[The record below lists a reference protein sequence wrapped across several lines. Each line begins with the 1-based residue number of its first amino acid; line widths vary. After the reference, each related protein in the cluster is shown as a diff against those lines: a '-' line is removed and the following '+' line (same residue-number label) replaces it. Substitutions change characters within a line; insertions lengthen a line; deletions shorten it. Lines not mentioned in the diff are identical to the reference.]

1 MKRNYSKLSAIISC
15 AIMLTTMAFA
25 GFSLFKVQPVR
36 AEDPPADTPT
46 PTNTF
51 TPTDTP
57 VPSATPVPFG
67 RPLVVIDGYSGP
79 GKSIAPGKTFDVT
92 INLSNHGLVQA
103 SNIVISFTSGD
114 FIARSTGGVQAI
126 SFLNSGQASSIS
138 QQLTASDSV
147 LGKTVAY
154 MTVNISYTDTLGAVF
169 TSDTSLAFNI
179 KSVEATAESGG
190 YYSPSATP
198 TSSKRPQLIISN
210 YLTDLDPLQPGSSF
224 TLSLNIANVGSTNA
238 RNITMVMG
246 GGSSSS
252 GGGESGT
259 AVPGGVSGSSGE
271 FTNFA
276 PIGSSNVQTLGNVG
290 TAENK
295 QAMQKLI
302 VNVSTNP
309 GTYPV
314 KFSFV
319 YTDESGKSWQDDQ
332 VITLLVYRLPILDVN
347 FYRPPDIF
355 SAGMPGVL
363 PIQVVN
369 LSRNST
375 ILGSMKVTTTA
386 GTLTNDT
393 MLIGPL
399 DAGGYFPLDVNFTP
413 DAEGKAEIDV
423 TIQFTDDFNSP
434 REVTSKFFVDVAPAM
449 DLSGPGLDGMGGGG
463 GGGGGFVEPQP
474 ETTWQKVVRF
484 IKGLFGLDS
493 GVPDVPVDQSQPE
506 LPPVKVNPAPMKG
519 G

>member
-1 MKRNYSKLSAIISC
+1 MRHNNLLLRKIVTTVIFSSMIIVGVFMNQAKSVSAQD
-15 AIMLTTMAFA
+15 T
-25 GFSLFKVQPVR
+25 
-36 AEDPPADTPT
+36 ETPT

-51 TPTDTP
+51 TPTNTP
-57 VPSATPVPFG
+57 VPPTSTPVPFG
-67 RPLVVIDGYSGP
+67 RPLVVIDGYTGP

-92 INLSNHGLVQA
+92 INLSNHGLIQA
-103 SNIVISFTSGD
+103 SNVVISFSSGD
-114 FIARSTGGVQAI
+114 FIARGTGGVQAI

-138 QQLTASDSV
+138 QQLTASDAV

-154 MTVNISYTDTLGAVF
+154 MTVTISYTDTLGAVF

-179 KSVEATAESGG
+179 KNVEATTESGG

-198 TSSKRPQLIISN
+198 TSSKRPQLVISN

-238 RNITMVMG
+238 KNITMVMG

-252 GGGESGT
+252 GSGDSGT

-295 QAMQKLI
+295 QASQKLI

-347 FYRPPDIF
+347 FYRPPDMF
-355 SAGMPGVL
+355 TAGMPGVL

-386 GTLTNDT
+386 GALTNDT

-413 DAEGKAEIDV
+413 DAEGKAEIVV
-423 TIQFTDDFNSP
+423 TIQYTDDFNSP
-434 REVTSKFFVDVAPAM
+434 REVTSKFFVDVAPAVDM
-449 DLSGPGLDGMGGGG
+449 SGPGLDGMGGGGG

-493 GVPDVPVDQSQPE
+493 GAPVVPADQSQPE
-506 LPPVKVNPAPMKG
+506 EPPVHVKPAPMKG